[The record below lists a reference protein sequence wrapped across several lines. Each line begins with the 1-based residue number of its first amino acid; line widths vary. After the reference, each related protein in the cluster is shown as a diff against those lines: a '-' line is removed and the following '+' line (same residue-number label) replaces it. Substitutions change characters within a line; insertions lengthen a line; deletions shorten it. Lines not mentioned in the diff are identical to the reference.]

1 MTTRAFVNAARG
13 LAVLA
18 LAGLGLGLLAGC
30 DDKDA
35 VPVINDVENIVVD
48 GSRLTPRQFLD
59 RFCIQRTDH
68 PTCAAVALQSQKDSL
83 KRKPT
88 ATF

>member
-1 MTTRAFVNAARG
+1 MTTRAFVFTARG

-18 LAGLGLGLLAGC
+18 FVALGLIAGC
-30 DDKDA
+30 DDKDP

-48 GSRLTPRQFLD
+48 GGHLTPRQFLD
-59 RFCIQRTDH
+59 RFCVQRTDH

-88 ATF
+88 VTF

>member
-1 MTTRAFVNAARG
+1 MTSRAFVFAARG

-18 LAGLGLGLLAGC
+18 FSISLGLVTGC
-30 DDKDA
+30 GEKDPVPA
-35 VPVINDVENIVVD
+35 VADVANIVVD
-48 GSRLTPRQFLD
+48 GEHMTPRQFID
-59 RFCIQRTDH
+59 KFCIKRTDH

-88 ATF
+88 VQF